1 MKKKF
6 YSWVEETRVKLICVE
21 AEDETEAEELIME
34 KYNNGYFNM
43 DNAVP
48 YIVLLAMTDDH
59 DNLDRAD
66 GWTEHWL
73 DTRYKNVPEENL
85 S

>member
-6 YSWVEETRVKLICVE
+6 YSFVEETRVKIVCIE
-21 AEDETEAEELIME
+21 AENETEAEELIMQ
-34 KYNNGYFNM
+34 KYNDGVFNM

-48 YIVLLAMTDDH
+48 YIIQVALTDDH
-59 DNLDRAD
+59 EALDEAD

-73 DTRYKNVPEENL
+73 DTRDKNVPEEEI
-85 S
+85 